1 MIRVLASPYV
11 LLALT
16 MLFWGG
22 NAIAGK
28 LAAGHVSPMLL
39 TLIRW
44 TLATLFMTPF
54 ALKQLKADW
63 RTIRPRLLTLFLLG
77 ACGFT
82 MFNASLYAALNFTTA
97 INVTIE
103 QSSMPLVVFVLNF
116 LIFRS
121 GVTGY
126 QVAGFL
132 LTFTGVLLT
141 ASHGDPARLFT
152 LSLNLG
158 DGIMLIGVFIYG
170 AYTVALRV
178 KPQLSW
184 QSTIFCLSLAAFLAS
199 IPFALGEYA
208 LGLTVW
214 PDTQG
219 ATAALYT
226 AIFPSL
232 IAQSLYIRGVE
243 AIGPNRANLFVNL
256 VPIFG
261 AILAVLILGEVLEGY
276 HAAALAFVIGGI
288 LLAERGGRKSRTP

>member
-1 MIRVLASPYV
+1 MIRVLASSYV

-22 NAIAGK
+22 NAVAGK

-44 TLATLFMTPF
+44 TLATLFMAPF
-54 ALKQLKADW
+54 AMKHLRADW
-63 RTIRPRLLTLFLLG
+63 PAIRPRMMTLFLLG

-82 MFNASLYAALNFTTA
+82 LFNASLYAALNFTTA

-121 GVTGY
+121 GVTGF

-141 ASHGDPARLFT
+141 ATHGDPARLFT
-152 LSLNLG
+152 LSLNIG
-158 DGIMLIGVFIYG
+158 DALMLVGVFIYG
-170 AYTVALRV
+170 AYTVALKV

-184 QSTIFCLSLAAFLAS
+184 QSMIFCLSLAAFLAA
-199 IPFALGEYA
+199 IPLAIGEFALGH
-208 LGLTVW
+208 TIW
-214 PDTQG
+214 PDAQG

-226 AIFPSL
+226 AIFPAL

-243 AIGPNRANLFVNL
+243 AIGPNRANLFVNF

-261 AILAVLILGEVLEGY
+261 AILAVLILGEALYAY
-276 HAAALAFVIGGI
+276 HVAALAFVIGGI
-288 LLAERGGRKSRTP
+288 LLAERGEKI